1 MLPLD
6 HAFTIPKYIMGGV
19 WLSAFATSPVSC
31 QIGNEL
37 QE

>member
-1 MLPLD
+1 
-6 HAFTIPKYIMGGV
+6 MGGV